1 MEPRDTDLL
10 TKFFEKANKAGAVV
24 ATIKIEA
31 VPEQLFFERSFVVTR
46 RSMTRLTKLIDELND
61 EDRLS

>member
-1 MEPRDTDLL
+1 MELQDTDLL
-10 TKFFEKANKAGAVV
+10 TKLVEKANRAGAVV
-24 ATIKIEA
+24 ATIQIEA

-46 RSMTRLTKLIDELND
+46 RSMVRLAKLIDELN

>member
-1 MEPRDTDLL
+1 MELQDTDLL
-10 TKFFEKANKAGAVV
+10 TKLFEKANRAGAVV

-31 VPEQLFFERSFVVTR
+31 VPEQLVFERSFVVTR
-46 RSMTRLTKLIDELND
+46 RAMARLTRLIVELS

>member
-1 MEPRDTDLL
+1 MEPQDTDPLS
-10 TKFFEKANKAGAVV
+10 KFFEKANRAGAVV

-31 VPEQLFFERSFVVTR
+31 VPEQLSFERSFVVTR
-46 RSMTRLTKLIDELND
+46 RSMTRLTELIDELN